1 MSGFFFSSRRRHTRC
16 ALVTGVQTCALP
28 ICLDLAQLEGER
40 RRDMSTLD
48 LGLADVELP
57 RLTVMVG
64 ETLGADATFLA
75 LFLCRV
81 GGEALVRRLARPT
94 GGTAPGIG
102 FVVRAPLRIEEGHV
116 PVLLK
121 MMERAARRVHRQLRE
136 VRAAGPFELGVGIRE
151 VAPLE
156 QRVVREVDAR
166 HAVLRAEGDL

>member
-1 MSGFFFSSRRRHTRC
+1 MCVFFFSSRRRHTRG

-28 ICLDLAQLEGER
+28 ISDGGRLDLAQLEGER

-81 GGEALVRRLARPT
+81 GDEALVLRLARPT

-102 FVVRAPLRIEEGHV
+102 FVVRAPLRIEAGHL
-116 PVLLK
+116 PFLPK
-121 MMERAARRVHRQLRE
+121 MMERASRR
-136 VRAAGPFELGVGIRE
+136 
-151 VAPLE
+151 
-156 QRVVREVDAR
+156 
-166 HAVLRAEGDL
+166 

>member
-1 MSGFFFSSRRRHTRC
+1 
-16 ALVTGVQTCALP
+16 
-28 ICLDLAQLEGER
+28 
-40 RRDMSTLD
+40 MSTLD

-121 MMERAARRVHRQLRE
+121 MMERAARRVHRQMRD
-136 VRAAGPFELGVGIRE
+136 VRAA
-151 VAPLE
+151 AP
-156 QRVVREVDAR
+156 VDVLV
-166 HAVLRAEGDL
+166 VLRNVAHLVERVGREQTPRRP